1 MTPEEHGMPDS
12 QAKQV
17 RKFVETLERNDRYI
31 VLLYYA
37 DGLTPME
44 ISRVLD
50 LPSTRVR
57 QRLDQLRAQLAGLTR
72 RPAAA
77 PAHTA
82 QPTIG
87 PGETH
92 AAFA

>member
-1 MTPEEHGMPDS
+1 MAESP
-12 QAKQV
+12 ARQV
-17 RKFVETLERNDRYI
+17 RNYVQGLERNDRYI

-57 QRLDQLRAQLAGLTR
+57 ARLEELRSHLAGLTQS
-72 RPAAA
+72 PAR
-77 PAHTA
+77 A
-82 QPTIG
+82 QPHPPAG
-87 PGETH
+87 PSVT
-92 AAFA
+92 AYA

>member
-1 MTPEEHGMPDS
+1 MAES
-12 QAKQV
+12 QANRV
-17 RKFVETLERNDRYI
+17 RQFVQGLDRDDRYI

-57 QRLDQLRAQLAGLTR
+57 SRLCELRSRLVGLTQPR
-72 RPAAA
+72 AATPAFGHDGLGDAPAAYA
-77 PAHTA
+77 
-82 QPTIG
+82 
-87 PGETH
+87 
-92 AAFA
+92 

>member
-1 MTPEEHGMPDS
+1 MAES
-12 QAKQV
+12 QATRV
-17 RKFVETLERNDRYI
+17 RQYVQALERDDRYI

-57 QRLDQLRAQLAGLTR
+57 SRLEALRGELADLTGQ
-72 RPAAA
+72 RPAAPAFGHEQLGDA
-77 PAHTA
+77 PAA
-82 QPTIG
+82 YV
-87 PGETH
+87 
-92 AAFA
+92 

>member
-1 MTPEEHGMPDS
+1 MAES
-12 QAKQV
+12 QASLI
-17 RKFVETLERNDRYI
+17 RRFVQALDRDDRYI
-31 VLLYYA
+31 VMLYYA
-37 DGLTPME
+37 DGLTAME

-57 QRLDQLRAQLAGLTR
+57 SRLQELRLQMTSVIQP

-77 PAHTA
+77 TYGHESLGDAP
-82 QPTIG
+82 
-87 PGETH
+87 

>member
-1 MTPEEHGMPDS
+1 MADS
-12 QAKQV
+12 QARQI
-17 RKFVETLERNDRYI
+17 RNYVQALDRDDRYI

-57 QRLDQLRAQLAGLTR
+57 TRLEELRSQLAGLTQAKP
-72 RPAAA
+72 RPQASPTP
-77 PAHTA
+77 PAG
-82 QPTIG
+82 PTV
-87 PGETH
+87 T
-92 AAFA
+92 AFA

>member
-1 MTPEEHGMPDS
+1 MADS
-12 QAKQV
+12 QARRV
-17 RKFVETLERNDRYI
+17 RQFVEALDRDDRYI

-57 QRLDQLRAQLAGLTR
+57 TRLSELRSQLSGIASPRPQAPAIDGGLGDK
-72 RPAAA
+72 PAAYA
-77 PAHTA
+77 
-82 QPTIG
+82 
-87 PGETH
+87 
-92 AAFA
+92 